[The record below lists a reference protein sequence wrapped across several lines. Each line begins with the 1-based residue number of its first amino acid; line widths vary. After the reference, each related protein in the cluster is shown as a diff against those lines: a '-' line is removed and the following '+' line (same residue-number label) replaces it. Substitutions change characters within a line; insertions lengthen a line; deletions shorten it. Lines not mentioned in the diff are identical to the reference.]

1 MGWSVGWPGLL
12 CSHLWLSLLR
22 CCLPDPDMNLK
33 PYSLVRPV
41 VVKTPRPVVLSPSCI
56 APRLIRNLLDLPTSR
71 LDFHVCPA
79 GRQQRVIAQPN
90 SVKSCSFL
98 GSLSYGLMGVLES
111 T

>member
-1 MGWSVGWPGLL
+1 MS
-12 CSHLWLSLLR
+12 
-22 CCLPDPDMNLK
+22 LK

-79 GRQQRVIAQPN
+79 GRQQYLLAQ
-90 SVKSCSFL
+90 SFL
-98 GSLSYGLMGVLES
+98 VG
-111 T
+111 